1 MNLIKISWNYLLSKP
16 LNTFL
21 NLLILALGLATIVIL
36 SILSVQFE
44 EKIDSNSKKI
54 DLVVGAK
61 GSPLQLILCNIFHV
75 DFPTGNIE
83 LAEAETLANN
93 PLLKSAVPLALGDS
107 YKSFRIVGSTPSYPA
122 IYGCELAEGKFWE
135 KELEVTAGAF
145 VAKKLGLKIGDTFH
159 SSHGIGQTSHSHE
172 DDNFK
177 VVGILKQ
184 SNTVIDN
191 LLLCDI
197 PSVWRVHE
205 THEEHE
211 EEVHEEGRH
220 DEHGHE
226 TESHKGHDHEED
238 EAHHHGEEEYH
249 HAEAVGKLGVPME
262 EDKQITSMLL
272 KFKTP
277 LAAIQLPRFINGQT
291 NMQAASPAF
300 ETARL
305 YSILGV
311 GTDLIKGFAY
321 IIVFIAIL
329 SIFIALYNALKERK
343 YDLAIMRSLG
353 CSKEKLVVMVLLE
366 ATMLTSLSV
375 LFGLFLAHGVIE
387 TIAQTVEETG
397 KIGLTGFVFIPEE
410 IMVIAAAITIGL
422 VTALIPAIQ
431 AYKTDISKV
440 LAKG

>member
-1 MNLIKISWNYLLSKP
+1 MNLLKISWNYLLSKP

-122 IYGCELAEGKFWE
+122 IYECELEEGKFWE

-145 VAKKLGLKIGDTFH
+145 AAKKLGLKIGDTFN
-159 SSHGIGQTSHSHE
+159 SSHGIGQTSHSHK
-172 DDNFK
+172 DDSFK

-205 THEEHE
+205 THEKPEEEESHE
-211 EEVHEEGRH
+211 EH
-220 DEHGHE
+220 D
-226 TESHKGHDHEED
+226 
-238 EAHHHGEEEYH
+238 HGEEHH
-249 HAEAVGKLGVPME
+249 HAETVGKLGVPME
-262 EDKQITSMLL
+262 ENRQITSMLL

-277 LAAIQLPRFINGQT
+277 LAAIQLPRYINGQT

-375 LFGLFLAHGVIE
+375 LLGLFLAHGVIE
-387 TIAQTVEETG
+387 IIAQTIEETG

-410 IMVIAAAITIGL
+410 ILVITAAIIIGL